1 MMKVVGTFKV
11 NGIDYVTIMSGNN
24 ACAMKKKEYESIL
37 WMENNHK
44 INVAVLNSKFI
55 YFKVYKKSIGSE
67 Y

>member
-44 INVAVLNSKFI
+44 INVAVI
-55 YFKVYKKSIGSE
+55 IKVKLI
-67 Y
+67 

>member
-24 ACAMKKKEYESIL
+24 ACAMKKKEYDSIL

-44 INVAVLNSKFI
+44 INVAV
-55 YFKVYKKSIGSE
+55 
-67 Y
+67 

>member
-24 ACAMKKKEYESIL
+24 ACAMKKKESIL

-44 INVAVLNSKFI
+44 INVAV
-55 YFKVYKKSIGSE
+55 
-67 Y
+67 